1 MVSFLFFG
9 YILLSSY
16 VIILSFDGGIDFLY
30 FDEDNVKLIIAQSK
44 YTASL
49 VYGDIKKEFDKIC
62 DTINNFRN
70 SNTGSYNERL
80 ARTFQNDLDS
90 LPDDEQEG
98 LFDMN
103 IRRYVGNRLID
114 DKIKETLDENRDDF
128 WFLNNGIVIVC
139 ENYVITDRK
148 IELSNFSIVNGGQTT
163 YLIGK
168 YKGSNLEKFYIQCKI
183 ISEKETQTEIP
194 FSTRIAEA
202 TNSQKPILPRD
213 LKSNSPEMLRL
224 VNMLRNNG
232 IYLDVKRGAKKPAK
246 KKLSYSIK
254 NVELAQIVLSMVMQ
268 TPGIAKSGA
277 KRIFESQ
284 SIYNSVF
291 KVDYERDADKKAFLI
306 DLVKLY
312 SIYTDIVDGMKKEG
326 LNPDQADIIK
336 NGTLAIF
343 AVMGVVYRLAN
354 NDITEADIRKDIN
367 IVRSKN
373 FVYGGFIH
381 KLDDDFNKKLR
392 NIINSIVI
400 SLTDA
405 YCAAYKEHTVTSAG
419 SYFKS
424 DTHYMN
430 IILRKFID
438 NLSFSTFQ
446 TEVKSNMDIFMRLN
460 YRHV

>member
-1 MVSFLFFG
+1 DIPDLNQFSVSIYSGEDIERRLDELHTEIAVVPEYTIEIDKARNFLAYETEHARG
-9 YILLSSY
+9 I
-16 VIILSFDGGIDFLY
+16 VI
-30 FDEDNVKLIIAQSK
+30 N
-44 YTASL
+44 
-49 VYGDIKKEFDKIC
+49 IK
-62 DTINNFRN
+62 
-70 SNTGSYNERL
+70 S
-80 ARTFQNDLDS
+80 DS
-90 LPDDEQEG
+90 LTRMFNKFQAKG

-405 YCAAYKEHTVTSAG
+405 YRAAYKEHTVTSAG